1 MVNAHRLW
9 LSLTY
14 LADILICST
23 ALGRTTDC
31 KHQVRSLSWPLC
43 TGQSWHQRKKLQMKT
58 KRLPYISHQEWG
70 LHRTYTN
77 EASSE
82 CFFPLSSGEKELKHP
97 QDEVKHM
104 LQCVQSCGFRWSQQ
118 KESQIARY
126 CRQGYRTTELK
137 CVVNKGVTR
146 AELVILSEG
155 TRKQG

>member
-14 LADILICST
+14 LADTLIYST
-23 ALGRTTDC
+23 TLGRTTDC
-31 KHQVRSLSWPLC
+31 KHQVSALAWPLC
-43 TGQSWHQRKKLQMKT
+43 TRQLWHQRKKLQMKT
-58 KRLPYISHQEWG
+58 KRLPYIPHQEWG
-70 LHRTYTN
+70 LQRTYAN
-77 EASSE
+77 SASSE
-82 CFFPLSSGEKELKHP
+82 GFFPLHSKETELKHP

-104 LQCVQSCGFRWSQQ
+104 LQCVESCGFKWSQQ
-118 KESQIARY
+118 KDSQIARY

-137 CVVNKGVTR
+137 CVVNMRVTR